1 MRAHI
6 RLKTYLSRFCYLCS
20 TALNGIL
27 TLYMNVSWW
36 PLGPESCCF
45 SVFASLILGIL
56 KSVNRSFERFLTN
69 CIFYNVPKVPF
80 SSKKGFKCNVNVFL
94 VPVNN
99 YKDGI
104 KEALGLETIWKKCLF
119 VRYKKGQR
127 RRWIAELEKVT
138 SKMQSIHKN
147 TCIERGLW
155 LVYPSVLS
163 LNEQAWVLRE
173 QRKNK
178 LSIQ

>member
-27 TLYMNVSWW
+27 TLCMNVPWW

-56 KSVNRSFERFLTN
+56 KSVNRSFEQFLTN

-80 SSKKGFKCNVNVFL
+80 PSKKGFKCNVNVLLIISIIMIL

-99 YKDGI
+99 YKDGN

-119 VRYKKGQR
+119 VRYKKGQS
-127 RRWIAELEKVT
+127 RRWIADLEKVT
-138 SKMQSIHKN
+138 SKM
-147 TCIERGLW
+147 
-155 LVYPSVLS
+155 P
-163 LNEQAWVLRE
+163 
-173 QRKNK
+173 
-178 LSIQ
+178 

>member
-1 MRAHI
+1 
-6 RLKTYLSRFCYLCS
+6 
-20 TALNGIL
+20 
-27 TLYMNVSWW
+27 MN
-36 PLGPESCCF
+36 
-45 SVFASLILGIL
+45 
-56 KSVNRSFERFLTN
+56 NRFLTN

-80 SSKKGFKCNVNVFL
+80 SSEKGFKCNVNVFL
-94 VPVNN
+94 IINIIMILVPVNN
-99 YKDGI
+99 CKDGN

-119 VRYKKGQR
+119 VRYKKGQS
-127 RRWIAELEKVT
+127 RRWIADLEKVT

-155 LVYPSVLS
+155 SVYPSVLS

-173 QRKNK
+173 QQKNK